1 MNGLRNLA
9 AVVLTLVLADR
20 ACAHGDPIII
30 TASGGELSTNG
41 TVFSAEFE
49 PLAGLTYTDIPGYE
63 MIGFQSGDEVTFDIV
78 DHLWYW
84 NPAAEVTPAADG
96 LEFIV
101 EGKSPPFPAVRVSH
115 NPDHVPGHNLYK
127 PGFVFEAIDGQST
140 EHQHLLSYLIESTD
154 VPAGA
159 YAIMLQV
166 RSEGYVATDPFMIAF
181 NLDLGVAQFQEGI
194 AALRER
200 AFFIDEPGI
209 PGDFNLDGLVNAT
222 DIDLLLA
229 ARGSDEP
236 DIFDIVPDNTIDD
249 RDAQYWVETI
259 VGTRFGDVNLDG
271 RIDLSDLNAV
281 RNHFGGAG
289 GWAAGDSDGSGLV
302 DLPDLNAV
310 RNEFGFVAAS
320 SVPEPTSMALC
331 VIAAASVLL
340 TARSRRD

>member
-1 MNGLRNLA
+1 MNGLRALA
-9 AVVLTLVLADR
+9 AGLLILALADR
-20 ACAHGDPIII
+20 VSAHGAPIII
-30 TASGGELSTNG
+30 TASGGELSANG

-49 PLAGLTYTDIPGYE
+49 PLGGLIYSDIPGYE
-63 MIGFQSGDEVTFDIV
+63 MIGFQAGEEVQFDIV

-84 NPAAEVTPAADG
+84 TPALGVTPAADG
-96 LEFIV
+96 LEFVV
-101 EGKSPPFPAVRVSH
+101 EGNSLPFPMVSVAH
-115 NPDHVPGHNLYK
+115 NPDHVPGHNLYT
-127 PGFVFEAIDGQST
+127 PGFVFETIDGQST
-140 EHQHLLSYLIESTD
+140 EHQHLLSYFFESND
-154 VPAGA
+154 VPDGA

-166 RSEGYVATDPFMIAF
+166 KSEGYVATDPFLIAF
-181 NLDLGVAQFQEGI
+181 NLNLGETQFQQGI
-194 AALRER
+194 VDLRER

-209 PGDFNLDGLVNAT
+209 PGDFNADGLVNAT

-249 RDAQYWVETI
+249 LDAQYWVETI

-320 SVPEPTSMALC
+320 SVPEPASLALG

-340 TARSRRD
+340 TARFRRG

>member
-1 MNGLRNLA
+1 MNGLRIFA
-9 AVVLTLVLADR
+9 AAVLTLVLADR
-20 ACAHGDPIII
+20 ACAHGAPIII
-30 TASGGELSTNG
+30 TASGDELSTNG

-49 PLAGLTYTDIPGYE
+49 PLGGLTYSDIPGFE
-63 MIGFQSGDEVTFDIV
+63 MIGFQLGDEVTFDIV

-84 NPAAEVTPAADG
+84 TPALGVTPAADG
-96 LEFIV
+96 IEFIV
-101 EGKSPPFPAVRVSH
+101 EGNSLPFPMVSVAH

-127 PGFVFEAIDGQST
+127 PGFVFETIDGQST
-140 EHQHLLSYLIESTD
+140 EHQHLLSYFFETTD
-154 VPAGA
+154 VPAGG

-166 RSEGYVATDPFMIAF
+166 KSEGYVATDPFLIAF
-181 NLDLGVAQFQEGI
+181 NLDLGEAQFQEGI
-194 AALRER
+194 VELRER

-209 PGDFNLDGLVNAT
+209 PGDFNEDGLVNAT

-249 RDAQYWVETI
+249 LDAQYWVETI
-259 VGTRFGDVNLDG
+259 VGTRYGDVNLDG

-281 RNHFGGAG
+281 RNHFGGGG
-289 GWAAGDSDGSGLV
+289 GWAAGDSVGSGLV

-320 SVPEPTSMALC
+320 SVPEPGSMAIC
-331 VIAAASVLL
+331 VIAAAGAMFA
-340 TARSRRD
+340 ARFRRG